1 MTEQQEKHE
10 AEPLPQEPETRPHA
24 AAHPATAP
32 APSAEPAPEVAPVA
46 EPDQKAALAPAA
58 EPASEPAAA
67 ADGEDAPQGSSA
79 AGDETTTAVA
89 GGNTPAEGEAAAS
102 VVAGPA
108 APAPTSVPDPA
119 SESRPPKGR
128 RILRG
133 VLRWTAAVVVFAAC
147 GAGTA
152 YGVSAMDR
160 TDVPGLATRS
170 DGRWDYPVLE
180 KPPLPSGRP
189 GPMADAN
196 SANSHYADLRE
207 LVLPAP
213 EGVKADPAL
222 RGTDGWL
229 DRKAFLAEFAED
241 QREEMAQQLTDY
253 GLRHI
258 AARGWTMPDGT
269 RTRIFL
275 LQFSTA
281 AVAEALMAEQLTDY
295 SAPVHPFRG
304 AELYQPDEGFAT
316 VPRPKGISFVPYDE
330 QKPYGAEQLRLAF
343 VSAGDTVAVVEQSRK
358 GRAAVVPFQQTV
370 ILQSELLS

>member
-10 AEPLPQEPETRPHA
+10 PEALPQEPETRPDA
-24 AAHPATAP
+24 AARPETA
-32 APSAEPAPEVAPVA
+32 S
-46 EPDQKAALAPAA
+46 APAA
-58 EPASEPAAA
+58 EPAPEPAV
-67 ADGEDAPQGSSA
+67 ADGEDAPQGPSA
-79 AGDETTTAVA
+79 PDDGTGTGVA
-89 GGNTPAEGEAAAS
+89 SGNTPAEGETEAS
-102 VVAGPA
+102 ADGP
-108 APAPTSVPDPA
+108 PAPVPAPVPA
-119 SESRPPKGR
+119 SEPRPPKDR
-128 RILRG
+128 RILRA

-152 YGVSAMDR
+152 YGITAMDR

-189 GPMADAN
+189 APMAGAD
-196 SANSHYADLRE
+196 SAGSRHADLRE
-207 LVLPAP
+207 LVLPVP
-213 EGVKADPAL
+213 KGVKADPAL

-229 DRKAFLAEFAED
+229 DRKVFLAEFTED
-241 QREEMAQQLTDY
+241 QREDIAQKFTDY

-281 AVAEALMAEQLTDY
+281 AVAEKAMSEELTDY
-295 SAPVHPFRG
+295 SSPVHPFRG
-304 AELYQPDEGFAT
+304 AELYQPDEGFST
-316 VPRPKGISFVPYDE
+316 VPRPKDISVVPYSE
-330 QKPYGAEQLRLAF
+330 QKPYGAAQLRLAYL
-343 VSAGDTVAVVEQSRK
+343 SAGDTVAVVEQSRK
-358 GRAAVVPFQQTV
+358 GGAAAVPFRQTL